1 MDQLSIFDITM
12 PTYKVD
18 KKVRL
23 IELFAGVGSQAMA
36 LERLGVDFETYKVVE
51 FDQHAIN
58 SYNAIHGTNFPTI
71 DITQIS
77 ADDLEITDT
86 DKFEYIMTY
95 SFPCQD
101 LSVAGKQKGMARG
114 GGTRSGLLWE
124 VERLLKECKEL
135 PQILLMENVPQ
146 VASNDN
152 LEHFQEW
159 QQFLTSLGY
168 MNYIEFLNAKDF
180 GVAQNRNR
188 CFMVSIL
195 GNYNYKF
202 PQPIELTK
210 VMKDYLEESVDEKY
224 YVDNEKAQNLILE
237 LEEKGDIP

>member
-1 MDQLSIFDITM
+1 
-12 PTYKVD
+12 
-18 KKVRL
+18 
-23 IELFAGVGSQAMA
+23 
-36 LERLGVDFETYKVVE
+36 
-51 FDQHAIN
+51 
-58 SYNAIHGTNFPTI
+58 
-71 DITQIS
+71 
-77 ADDLEITDT
+77 
-86 DKFEYIMTY
+86 
-95 SFPCQD
+95 
-101 LSVAGKQKGMARG
+101 
-114 GGTRSGLLWE
+114 
-124 VERLLKECKEL
+124 
-135 PQILLMENVPQ
+135 MENVPQ

-210 VMKDYLEESVDEKY
+210 VMKDYLEESVDDKY